1 MVLVFDQILQPQ
13 IPQKW
18 KSEHVNNELTLTTF
32 TYRHER
38 ARDEFCQCDTNAH
51 REGCCLATRVKF
63 ANSEEGMVFEPKYV
77 PKNNYEFMML
87 KLDKKTKRVR
97 IGRFP

>member
-1 MVLVFDQILQPQ
+1 MLVFDQHMQPTNK
-13 IPQKW
+13 QKW

-38 ARDEFCQCDTNAH
+38 ARDEFRQCETNAQ

-63 ANSEEGMVFEPKYV
+63 ANSEEGMVFEPKSSV
-77 PKNNYEFMML
+77 
-87 KLDKKTKRVR
+87 KTKTGEGDEVRKERV
-97 IGRFP
+97 